1 MVVMSSILFAR
12 SRASNNE
19 GGLDAADRIIEVDDD
34 DASSSSSSSKETTKT
49 RGWHANS
56 THHHAN
62 TITNAP
68 TLITPHLTAKKAA
81 FFGVFDDDVMS
92 Y

>member
-56 THHHAN
+56 THHAN

-68 TLITPHLTAKKAA
+68 TLTPHLTAKKA
-81 FFGVFDDDVMS
+81 FFGGDDDVMS

>member
-62 TITNAP
+62 TIITNA
-68 TLITPHLTAKKAA
+68 L
-81 FFGVFDDDVMS
+81 FGVFDDDVMS